1 VVTTDRV
8 FVPGRVDG
16 TIHELLPDLTLET
29 VHEEFSRPVDLFR
42 MDGRWWVLDSEA
54 ARLRSLNGEV
64 VETSAPGL
72 VAVPVGGGRLLVSHY
87 DDDRISLVDV
97 ADGTV
102 WTADTPAYPFGAVV
116 V

>member
-1 VVTTDRV
+1 
-8 FVPGRVDG
+8 
-16 TIHELLPDLTLET
+16 
-29 VHEEFSRPVDLFR
+29 
-42 MDGRWWVLDSEA
+42 
-54 ARLRSLNGEV
+54 
-64 VETSAPGL
+64 
-72 VAVPVGGGRLLVSHY
+72 VSHY